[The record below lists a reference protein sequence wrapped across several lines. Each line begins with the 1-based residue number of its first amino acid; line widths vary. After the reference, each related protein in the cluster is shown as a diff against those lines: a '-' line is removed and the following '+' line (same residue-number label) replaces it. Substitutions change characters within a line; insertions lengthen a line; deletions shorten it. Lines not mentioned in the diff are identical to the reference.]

1 MRLDPQDEPDLPGAD
16 ALAFLVAEH
25 AGIRRALGEALQSCR
40 ERSSSRG
47 AIDRCVLRMQVHDT
61 LEEEL
66 LYPLAAMSGAA
77 PDQLARAAL
86 DHTII
91 NALMTELQS
100 ALASADER
108 ARVLEEIADR
118 FERHVCE
125 EEEVLLPTLAESDL
139 DLVELGADFARRRKE
154 LVRALAR
161 FGADALREPVPS
173 SIGRTPV
180 LAR

>member
-1 MRLDPQDEPDLPGAD
+1 MRLDHDEPDLQGAD
-16 ALAFLVAEH
+16 AHAFLLAEH
-25 AGIRRALGEALQSCR
+25 ARIRRALRDAVESCR
-40 ERSSSRG
+40 ERAAPR
-47 AIDRCVLRMQVHDT
+47 APIDRCVLRMQVHDT

-77 PDQLARAAL
+77 PDLLARAAL
-86 DHTII
+86 DHTIM

-100 ALASADER
+100 SLASPEER
-108 ARVLEEIADR
+108 ARVLEEITER
-118 FERHVCE
+118 FERHACE

-139 DLVELGADFARRRKE
+139 DLVELGADFVRRRNE

-161 FGADALREPVPS
+161 FGADALREPIRS
-173 SIGRTPV
+173 SIGRVPA